1 MVGPRAY
8 PLLLLLLLLLL
19 FLDYKKIKKGHTK
32 LTQPLKIKVGL

>member
-8 PLLLLLLLLLL
+8 PLLLLLLL